1 MIPSKTRRPKYGL
14 LVDSNVIKE
23 SIDVELLRLII
34 DNKPMFEKHIAKL
47 CQTASR
53 HSPCTQTN
61 KKILK
66 LEKNLVL
73 KNDFVDSQFNFAMFL
88 IWMFCK
94 KNIYLRCEKFTI
106 KHSFIDESYKNLLI
120 LGKRVPLHQWH
131 LRFLVTEIF
140 KSVPKT
146 NSEFMW
152 FCFGY

>member
-23 SIDVELLRLII
+23 SMDVELLRLII

-53 HSPCTQTN
+53 HRSCTQTN

-94 KNIYLRCEKFTI
+94 KNIYLR
-106 KHSFIDESYKNLLI
+106 
-120 LGKRVPLHQWH
+120 
-131 LRFLVTEIF
+131 
-140 KSVPKT
+140 
-146 NSEFMW
+146 M
-152 FCFGY
+152 